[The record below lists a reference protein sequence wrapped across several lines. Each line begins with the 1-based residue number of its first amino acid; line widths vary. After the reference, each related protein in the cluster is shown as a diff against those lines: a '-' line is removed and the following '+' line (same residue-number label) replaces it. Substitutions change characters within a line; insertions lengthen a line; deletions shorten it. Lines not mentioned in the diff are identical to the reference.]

1 MAKDG
6 CSKAKSAEDH
16 ASARKA
22 AQLRKQRG
30 HGGAKKQAQ
39 VAPSLS
45 DIIREQ
51 RRHQQLVQ
59 TTQRFVEGKTAKAI
73 ETLEKAGVVV
83 LSRDDRDNKEVIR
96 NLKNKFRST
105 DVRWDDDG
113 EKCVFARQK
122 KVA

>member
-6 CSKAKSAEDH
+6 STKAKSAEDH
-16 ASARKA
+16 AAARKA

-30 HGGAKKQAQ
+30 HGGAKQKAQ

-45 DIIREQ
+45 DIMQEQ

-96 NLKNKFRST
+96 NLKNKFRAT

>member
-6 CSKAKSAEDH
+6 STKAKSSEDH
-16 ASARKA
+16 AAARKA

-39 VAPSLS
+39 QARSLS

-51 RRHQQLVQ
+51 RQHQRVVESNRH
-59 TTQRFVEGKTAKAI
+59 FVEVKTANAV
-73 ETLEKAGVVV
+73 ESLEKTGVVV

-96 NLKNKFRST
+96 NLKDKYRST
-105 DVRWDDDG
+105 DVRWDDNGD
-113 EKCVFARQK
+113 KVVFARQK